1 MKDLPKVFENPINE
15 DSGNNKTYSY
25 QTHEEEIKRPL
36 DNRPI
41 DQKINSIFSSDH
53 YIYKIKVA
61 IIRDGKQENKILI
74 GRNKD
79 TIITLE
85 NEQIPIKDIQ
95 DIYLIQ

>member
-15 DSGNNKTYSY
+15 ERGNNKTYSY
-25 QTHEEEIKRPL
+25 QHEELKKPL

-41 DQKINSIFSSDH
+41 DQKLNTIFSSEH

-61 IIRDGKQENKILI
+61 IIRDGKQENKTLI

-79 TIITLE
+79 TLITLE